1 MAEQSAL
8 KAIAD
13 TLRRI
18 FTEEETSMVGWSR
31 RHKLFVFGV
40 ILGGVATCLFLS
52 YPAAFLALGD
62 RMGPAPMPLWGGLLL
77 IAWLLVL
84 TYFAYL
90 SRESAERSEF
100 HEDFRRGL
108 DQWEYNG
115 AWRTEKE
122 DGRYILTV
130 TESFDGGIAMPCV
143 LWRDYD
149 FQFET
154 KIVRGNTTWLI
165 RAKDI
170 LNYVMLQCGQSELN
184 PHFRVNGMWVKLPP
198 VSLPVQLPVNT
209 WFGVRIT
216 VQGTRVIARAT
227 VGKEETEIYNGDLLS
242 TGVRGYVIGEEDSAQ
257 RADLILS
264 YMVGS
269 IGFREASSAESAHF
283 RNVHVRKI

>member
-1 MAEQSAL
+1 M
-8 KAIAD
+8 
-13 TLRRI
+13 
-18 FTEEETSMVGWSR
+18 
-31 RHKLFVFGV
+31 
-40 ILGGVATCLFLS
+40 
-52 YPAAFLALGD
+52 
-62 RMGPAPMPLWGGLLL
+62 
-77 IAWLLVL
+77 L

-90 SRESAERSEF
+90 SGESAERSEF
-100 HEDFRRGL
+100 CEDFRRGL

-122 DGRYILTV
+122 DGRYMLTV

-227 VGKEETEIYNGDLLS
+227 VGKRETEIYNGDLLS